1 MTVKYLTYMFV
12 FVNVFTQNKIL
23 VQNSSSFSWFIF
35 TKMISTFTAIIKTC
49 IRLNVILMWKKS
61 DLLCYLKGLSI
72 LAWNLR
78 IYYKKK
84 PLRNWDVYS
93 TKGVKGTQKGILKN
107 VLVQSHK
114 ELKEISWGTAEQL
127 VPILQSYS
135 GPFFLCPYRI
145 CLRVIVVIRTARIC

>member
-1 MTVKYLTYMFV
+1 MYSHRTKYLC
-12 FVNVFTQNKIL
+12 
-23 VQNSSSFSWFIF
+23 
-35 TKMISTFTAIIKTC
+35 KTVHLFLDLYLQKWYLHLLLLLKR